1 MPIVPPAPVR
11 FSITTCWPIS
21 RATRSPTTRAT
32 KSSPPPAASGT
43 MNRTGRF
50 GQLPSSAR
58 PCAPAART
66 AVPAIV
72 ASEPRRAR
80 ATAMPVTPF
89 RSLRRPTSAICR
101 TRSTLFTRDINATKA
116 RKGHERMRVSPR
128 ERHAGFIQS
137 GTQGLAEVRSA
148 EGKVLE
154 HQSAFMEALR
164 GGRQMRKR
172 IFDTLEQHHTHD
184 FGNSRLGP
192 RLYEDLLSAVRE
204 SGAAEAVK
212 EFENRFLPLVN
223 TDPARDN
230 AHDDVSGELT
240 KAVRAT

>member
-1 MPIVPPAPVR
+1 
-11 FSITTCWPIS
+11 
-21 RATRSPTTRAT
+21 
-32 KSSPPPAASGT
+32 
-43 MNRTGRF
+43 
-50 GQLPSSAR
+50 
-58 PCAPAART
+58 
-66 AVPAIV
+66 
-72 ASEPRRAR
+72 
-80 ATAMPVTPF
+80 
-89 RSLRRPTSAICR
+89 
-101 TRSTLFTRDINATKA
+101 
-116 RKGHERMRVSPR
+116 MRVSPR

-137 GTQGLAEVRSA
+137 GTQGLAAVRSA

-212 EFENRFLPLVN
+212 EFESRFLPLVN

-240 KAVRAT
+240 KAVRATAARDRKLSSWIGVSVVLTITTLTAFIIGFKGLKITPAEAGRSLFRMTASHTKPAPAPATAQPAEESSTAATSSPESISETTPEPIPAFSPEPELAGGE